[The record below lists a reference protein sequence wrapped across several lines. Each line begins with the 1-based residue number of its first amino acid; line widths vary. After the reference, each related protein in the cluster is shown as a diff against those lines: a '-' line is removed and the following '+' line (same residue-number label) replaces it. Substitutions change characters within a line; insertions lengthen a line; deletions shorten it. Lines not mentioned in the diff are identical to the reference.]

1 MSKLQTFGKSIVSGR
16 KNYSPKVKKILSQF
30 GDVPIQRIFIKR
42 TPLGKLMKAALN
54 IASLG
59 EFNKKFKNIPYDEL
73 YHLRLDIETSKGR
86 VTLEKNEVIN
96 MDVRPKTEKNTQS
109 MLVEDLP
116 SGLTINEMLEKT
128 KSDMGAKFYVYQA
141 KSNNCQFFVMSILR
155 ANDLDTKQNEEFVI
169 QDATSLFSDSFR
181 KTSNTVTD
189 IGAAVNTLTDNDVIK
204 KSVDTTKKTMKKAK
218 NTAEMIAEKAKQV
231 LLGSGI
237 FDDIG
242 RAVRKVGKTIS
253 KGSTNVIDKIATSKK
268 RSAAAEKLLKGFP
281 PNIRDG
287 IMKKINDANETYS
300 VNNIKKASKAVK
312 EDVEFVSGS
321 GIFDD
326 IGRAVTKTVKKIAPK
341 NIGKV
346 GIDVLNE
353 SKRLG
358 SKAGEGYAFVN
369 PFDLGYK
376 AGYKGAEAVD
386 KGLSKGKG
394 VGRKK
399 MIKGSP
405 EAIAWGKKM
414 REARMKNKGGD

>member
-16 KNYSPKVKKILSQF
+16 KNYSPKVKKILGQF
-30 GDVPIQRIFIKR
+30 GDVPITRIFIKR
-42 TPLGKLMKAALN
+42 TPLSKLMKGALN

-73 YHLRLDIETSKGR
+73 YHLRLDIETDKGR

-128 KSDMGAKFYVYQA
+128 KRAMGGKYFFYQA
-141 KSNNCQFFVMSILR
+141 KQNNCQLYVMSILR

-204 KSVDTTKKTMKKAK
+204 KSVDTTKKMVKKAK
-218 NTAEMIAEKAKQV
+218 NTAETIAEKAKQV
-231 LLGSGI
+231 LL
-237 FDDIG
+237 
-242 RAVRKVGKTIS
+242 
-253 KGSTNVIDKIATSKK
+253 
-268 RSAAAEKLLKGFP
+268 
-281 PNIRDG
+281 
-287 IMKKINDANETYS
+287 
-300 VNNIKKASKAVK
+300 
-312 EDVEFVSGS
+312 GS

-341 NIGKV
+341 NIGKKV

-369 PFDLGYK
+369 PFDLGFK

-394 VGRKK
+394 VGKKK
-399 MIKGSP
+399 MVKGSP

>member
-16 KNYSPKVKKILSQF
+16 KNYSPKVKKILGQF

-128 KSDMGAKFYVYQA
+128 KRAMGGKYFFYEAKQ
-141 KSNNCQFFVMSILR
+141 NNCQFFVMSILR

-242 RAVRKVGKTIS
+242 RAVK
-253 KGSTNVIDKIATSKK
+253 
-268 RSAAAEKLLKGFP
+268 
-281 PNIRDG
+281 
-287 IMKKINDANETYS
+287 
-300 VNNIKKASKAVK
+300 
-312 EDVEFVSGS
+312 
-321 GIFDD
+321 
-326 IGRAVTKTVKKIAPK
+326 KTVKKIAPK

-369 PFDLGYK
+369 AFDLGYK

-386 KGLSKGKG
+386 KGLSGKG
-394 VGRKK
+394 IGKK

>member
-128 KSDMGAKFYVYQA
+128 KRAMGGKFYVYQA

-155 ANDLDTKQNEEFVI
+155 ANDLDTNQNEECVI

-204 KSVDTTKKTMKKAK
+204 KSVDTTKAMVKKAK
-218 NTAEMIAEKAKQV
+218 NTAETIAEKAKQV
-231 LLGSGI
+231 LL
-237 FDDIG
+237 
-242 RAVRKVGKTIS
+242 
-253 KGSTNVIDKIATSKK
+253 
-268 RSAAAEKLLKGFP
+268 
-281 PNIRDG
+281 
-287 IMKKINDANETYS
+287 
-300 VNNIKKASKAVK
+300 
-312 EDVEFVSGS
+312 GS

>member
-16 KNYSPKVKKILSQF
+16 KNYSPKVNKILGQF
-30 GDVPIQRIFIKR
+30 GDVPITRIFIKR
-42 TPLGKLMKAALN
+42 TPLSKLMKGALN

-73 YHLRLDIETSKGR
+73 YHLRLDIETDKGR

-109 MLVEDLP
+109 MLVENLP
-116 SGLTINEMLEKT
+116 SGVTINEMLEKT
-128 KSDMGAKFYVYQA
+128 KRAMGAKYFFYQA
-141 KSNNCQFFVMSILR
+141 KSNNCQFYVMSILR

-341 NIGKV
+341 NIGKKV

-386 KGLSKGKG
+386 KGLSGKG

>member
-128 KSDMGAKFYVYQA
+128 KRAMGAKFYVYQA

>member
-16 KNYSPKVKKILSQF
+16 KNYSPKVKKILGQF
-30 GDVPIQRIFIKR
+30 GDVPITRIFIKR
-42 TPLGKLMKAALN
+42 TPLSKLMKGALN

-73 YHLRLDIETSKGR
+73 YHLRLDIETDKGR

-128 KSDMGAKFYVYQA
+128 KRAMGGKYFFYTAKQ
-141 KSNNCQFFVMSILR
+141 NNCQFYVMSILR

-204 KSVDTTKKTMKKAK
+204 KSVDTTKKMVKKAK
-218 NTAEMIAEKAKQV
+218 NTAETIAEKAKQV
-231 LLGSGI
+231 LL
-237 FDDIG
+237 
-242 RAVRKVGKTIS
+242 
-253 KGSTNVIDKIATSKK
+253 
-268 RSAAAEKLLKGFP
+268 
-281 PNIRDG
+281 
-287 IMKKINDANETYS
+287 
-300 VNNIKKASKAVK
+300 
-312 EDVEFVSGS
+312 GS

-369 PFDLGYK
+369 PFDLGFK

-394 VGRKK
+394 VGKKK
-399 MIKGSP
+399 MVKGSP

>member
-1 MSKLQTFGKSIVSGR
+1 
-16 KNYSPKVKKILSQF
+16 
-30 GDVPIQRIFIKR
+30 
-42 TPLGKLMKAALN
+42 
-54 IASLG
+54 
-59 EFNKKFKNIPYDEL
+59 
-73 YHLRLDIETSKGR
+73 
-86 VTLEKNEVIN
+86 
-96 MDVRPKTEKNTQS
+96 
-109 MLVEDLP
+109 
-116 SGLTINEMLEKT
+116 
-128 KSDMGAKFYVYQA
+128 
-141 KSNNCQFFVMSILR
+141 MSILR

-169 QDATSLFSDSFR
+169 QDATSLFSDNFR

-204 KSVDTTKKTMKKAK
+204 KSVDTTKKMVKKAK
-218 NTAEMIAEKAKQV
+218 NTAETIAEKAKQV

-242 RAVRKVGKTIS
+242 RAVRKTVKKVTPKNIAKVGIDLLNES
-253 KGSTNVIDKIATSKK
+253 KRLGSKSGEGYPIVNPFDLGYKAGYKGAEAIDKGGKSAIKDIQDFKRNDMNRYSDKSNKSRDRANNTVLGKIATGALSSKK
-268 RSAAAEKLLKGFP
+268 RSAAAEKLLNGFP

-312 EDVEFVSGS
+312 EDVEFVRGS

>member
-16 KNYSPKVKKILSQF
+16 KNYSPKVKKILGQF
-30 GDVPIQRIFIKR
+30 GDVPITRIFIKR
-42 TPLGKLMKAALN
+42 TPLSKLMKGALN

-73 YHLRLDIETSKGR
+73 YHLRLDIETDKGR

-128 KSDMGAKFYVYQA
+128 KRAMGGKYFFYQA

-204 KSVDTTKKTMKKAK
+204 KSVDTTKKMVKKAK
-218 NTAEMIAEKAKQV
+218 NTAETIAEKAKQV
-231 LLGSGI
+231 LL
-237 FDDIG
+237 
-242 RAVRKVGKTIS
+242 
-253 KGSTNVIDKIATSKK
+253 
-268 RSAAAEKLLKGFP
+268 
-281 PNIRDG
+281 
-287 IMKKINDANETYS
+287 
-300 VNNIKKASKAVK
+300 
-312 EDVEFVSGS
+312 GS

-341 NIGKV
+341 NIGKKV

-369 PFDLGYK
+369 PFDLGFK

-394 VGRKK
+394 VGKKK
-399 MIKGSP
+399 MVKGSP

>member
-16 KNYSPKVKKILSQF
+16 KNYSPKVNKILGQF
-30 GDVPIQRIFIKR
+30 GDVPIQRILIKR

-73 YHLRLDIETSKGR
+73 YHLRLDIETDKGR

-128 KSDMGAKFYVYQA
+128 KRAMGAKFYVYQA

-155 ANDLDTKQNEEFVI
+155 ANDLDTNQNEEFVI
-169 QDATSLFSDSFR
+169 QDATTIFSDIFR

-204 KSVDTTKKTMKKAK
+204 KSIDTTKKTMKKAK

-287 IMKKINDANETYS
+287 IMQKLNDANETYS

-341 NIGKV
+341 NIGKKV

-386 KGLSKGKG
+386 KGLSGKG

-399 MIKGSP
+399 MVKVSP

>member
-16 KNYSPKVKKILSQF
+16 KNYSPKVKKILAQF
-30 GDVPIQRIFIKR
+30 GDVPITRIFIKR
-42 TPLGKLMKAALN
+42 TPLSKLMKGALN

-73 YHLRLDIETSKGR
+73 YHLRLDIETDKGR

-128 KSDMGAKFYVYQA
+128 KRAMGGKYFFYQA
-141 KSNNCQFFVMSILR
+141 KSNNCQFYVMSILR

-204 KSVDTTKKTMKKAK
+204 KSVDTTKAMVKKAK
-218 NTAEMIAEKAKQV
+218 NTAETIAEKAKQV

-253 KGSTNVIDKIATSKK
+253 KGSTNVIDKIDKGGKSAIKDIQDFKRNDMNRYSDKSNKSRDRANNTVLGKIATGALSSKK
-268 RSAAAEKLLKGFP
+268 RSAAAEKLLNGFP

-312 EDVEFVSGS
+312 EDVGFVS
-321 GIFDD
+321 
-326 IGRAVTKTVKKIAPK
+326 
-341 NIGKV
+341 
-346 GIDVLNE
+346 
-353 SKRLG
+353 
-358 SKAGEGYAFVN
+358 
-369 PFDLGYK
+369 
-376 AGYKGAEAVD
+376 
-386 KGLSKGKG
+386 GKG

>member
-128 KSDMGAKFYVYQA
+128 KRAMGGKFYVYQA

-204 KSVDTTKKTMKKAK
+204 KSVDTTKAMVKKAK
-218 NTAEMIAEKAKQV
+218 NTAETIAEKAKQV
-231 LLGSGI
+231 LL
-237 FDDIG
+237 
-242 RAVRKVGKTIS
+242 
-253 KGSTNVIDKIATSKK
+253 
-268 RSAAAEKLLKGFP
+268 
-281 PNIRDG
+281 
-287 IMKKINDANETYS
+287 
-300 VNNIKKASKAVK
+300 
-312 EDVEFVSGS
+312 GS

>member
-1 MSKLQTFGKSIVSGR
+1 
-16 KNYSPKVKKILSQF
+16 
-30 GDVPIQRIFIKR
+30 
-42 TPLGKLMKAALN
+42 
-54 IASLG
+54 
-59 EFNKKFKNIPYDEL
+59 
-73 YHLRLDIETSKGR
+73 
-86 VTLEKNEVIN
+86 
-96 MDVRPKTEKNTQS
+96 
-109 MLVEDLP
+109 
-116 SGLTINEMLEKT
+116 
-128 KSDMGAKFYVYQA
+128 MGGKFYVYQA

-204 KSVDTTKKTMKKAK
+204 KSVDTTKAMVKKAK
-218 NTAEMIAEKAKQV
+218 NTAETIAEKAKQV

-242 RAVRKVGKTIS
+242 RAV
-253 KGSTNVIDKIATSKK
+253 
-268 RSAAAEKLLKGFP
+268 
-281 PNIRDG
+281 
-287 IMKKINDANETYS
+287 
-300 VNNIKKASKAVK
+300 
-312 EDVEFVSGS
+312 
-321 GIFDD
+321 
-326 IGRAVTKTVKKIAPK
+326 TKTVKKIVPK
-341 NIGKV
+341 NIGKKV

-369 PFDLGYK
+369 PFDLGFQ

-386 KGLSKGKG
+386 KGLSGKG

-399 MIKGSP
+399 MVKGSP

-414 REARMKNKGGD
+414 REARMKKKGGD

>member
-16 KNYSPKVKKILSQF
+16 KNYSPKVNKILGQF
-30 GDVPIQRIFIKR
+30 GDVPITRIFIKR
-42 TPLGKLMKAALN
+42 TPLSKLMKGALN

-73 YHLRLDIETSKGR
+73 YHLRLDIETDKGR

-128 KSDMGAKFYVYQA
+128 KRAMGAKFFVYQA

-204 KSVDTTKKTMKKAK
+204 KSVDTTKKMVKKAK
-218 NTAEMIAEKAKQV
+218 NTAETIAEKAKQI
-231 LLGSGI
+231 LL
-237 FDDIG
+237 
-242 RAVRKVGKTIS
+242 
-253 KGSTNVIDKIATSKK
+253 
-268 RSAAAEKLLKGFP
+268 
-281 PNIRDG
+281 
-287 IMKKINDANETYS
+287 
-300 VNNIKKASKAVK
+300 
-312 EDVEFVSGS
+312 GS

-326 IGRAVTKTVKKIAPK
+326 IGRAVTKTVKKIVPK
-341 NIGKV
+341 NIGKKV

-399 MIKGSP
+399 MVKGSP

>member
-128 KSDMGAKFYVYQA
+128 KRAMGAKFYVYQA

-155 ANDLDTKQNEEFVI
+155 ANDLDTEQNEEFVI

-204 KSVDTTKKTMKKAK
+204 KSVDTTKAMVKKAK
-218 NTAEMIAEKAKQV
+218 NTAETIAEKAKQV
-231 LLGSGI
+231 LL
-237 FDDIG
+237 
-242 RAVRKVGKTIS
+242 
-253 KGSTNVIDKIATSKK
+253 
-268 RSAAAEKLLKGFP
+268 
-281 PNIRDG
+281 
-287 IMKKINDANETYS
+287 
-300 VNNIKKASKAVK
+300 
-312 EDVEFVSGS
+312 GS

>member
-16 KNYSPKVKKILSQF
+16 KNYSPKVKKILGQF
-30 GDVPIQRIFIKR
+30 GDVPITRIFIKR
-42 TPLGKLMKAALN
+42 TPLSKLMKGALN

-73 YHLRLDIETSKGR
+73 YHLRLDIETDKGR

-128 KSDMGAKFYVYQA
+128 KRAMGGKYFFYPAKQ
-141 KSNNCQFFVMSILR
+141 NNCQFYVMSILR

-204 KSVDTTKKTMKKAK
+204 KSVDTTKAMVKKAK
-218 NTAEMIAEKAKQV
+218 NTAETIAEKAKQV
-231 LLGSGI
+231 LL
-237 FDDIG
+237 
-242 RAVRKVGKTIS
+242 
-253 KGSTNVIDKIATSKK
+253 
-268 RSAAAEKLLKGFP
+268 
-281 PNIRDG
+281 
-287 IMKKINDANETYS
+287 
-300 VNNIKKASKAVK
+300 
-312 EDVEFVSGS
+312 GS

-341 NIGKV
+341 NIGKKV

-386 KGLSKGKG
+386 KGLSGKG

-399 MIKGSP
+399 MVKGSP

>member
-16 KNYSPKVKKILSQF
+16 KNYSPKVKKILGQF
-30 GDVPIQRIFIKR
+30 GDVPITRIFIKR
-42 TPLGKLMKAALN
+42 TPLSKLMKGALN

-73 YHLRLDIETSKGR
+73 YHLRLDIETDKGR

-128 KSDMGAKFYVYQA
+128 KRAMGGKYFFYQA
-141 KSNNCQFFVMSILR
+141 KSNNCQFYVMSILR

-204 KSVDTTKKTMKKAK
+204 KSVDTTKAMVKKAK
-218 NTAEMIAEKAKQV
+218 NTAETIAEKAKQV
-231 LLGSGI
+231 LL
-237 FDDIG
+237 
-242 RAVRKVGKTIS
+242 
-253 KGSTNVIDKIATSKK
+253 
-268 RSAAAEKLLKGFP
+268 
-281 PNIRDG
+281 
-287 IMKKINDANETYS
+287 
-300 VNNIKKASKAVK
+300 
-312 EDVEFVSGS
+312 GS

-341 NIGKV
+341 NIGKKV

-369 PFDLGYK
+369 PFDLGFK

-394 VGRKK
+394 VGKKK
-399 MIKGSP
+399 MVKGSP

>member
-16 KNYSPKVKKILSQF
+16 KNYSPKVNKILGQF
-30 GDVPIQRIFIKR
+30 GDVPITRIFIKR
-42 TPLGKLMKAALN
+42 TPLSKLMKGALN

-73 YHLRLDIETSKGR
+73 YHLRLDIETDKGR

-116 SGLTINEMLEKT
+116 SGVTINEMLEKT
-128 KSDMGAKFYVYQA
+128 KRAMGAKYFFYQA
-141 KSNNCQFFVMSILR
+141 KSNNCQFYVMSILR

-204 KSVDTTKKTMKKAK
+204 KSVDTTKKMVKKAK
-218 NTAEMIAEKAKQV
+218 NTAETIAEKAKQI
-231 LLGSGI
+231 LL
-237 FDDIG
+237 
-242 RAVRKVGKTIS
+242 
-253 KGSTNVIDKIATSKK
+253 
-268 RSAAAEKLLKGFP
+268 
-281 PNIRDG
+281 
-287 IMKKINDANETYS
+287 
-300 VNNIKKASKAVK
+300 
-312 EDVEFVSGS
+312 GS

-326 IGRAVTKTVKKIAPK
+326 IGRAVTKTVKKIVPK
-341 NIGKV
+341 NIGKKV

-399 MIKGSP
+399 MVKGSP

>member
-16 KNYSPKVKKILSQF
+16 KNYSPKVNKILGQF
-30 GDVPIQRIFIKR
+30 GDVPITRIFIKR
-42 TPLGKLMKAALN
+42 TPLSKLMKGALN

-73 YHLRLDIETSKGR
+73 YHLRLDIETDKGR

-116 SGLTINEMLEKT
+116 SGVTINEMLEKT
-128 KSDMGAKFYVYQA
+128 KRAMGAKYFFYQA
-141 KSNNCQFFVMSILR
+141 KSNNCQFYVMSILR

-204 KSVDTTKKTMKKAK
+204 KSVDTTKKMVKKAK
-218 NTAEMIAEKAKQV
+218 NTAETIAEKAKQI
-231 LLGSGI
+231 LL
-237 FDDIG
+237 
-242 RAVRKVGKTIS
+242 
-253 KGSTNVIDKIATSKK
+253 
-268 RSAAAEKLLKGFP
+268 
-281 PNIRDG
+281 
-287 IMKKINDANETYS
+287 
-300 VNNIKKASKAVK
+300 
-312 EDVEFVSGS
+312 GS

-326 IGRAVTKTVKKIAPK
+326 IGRAVTKTVKKIVPK
-341 NIGKV
+341 NIGKKV

-399 MIKGSP
+399 MVKGSP
-405 EAIAWGKKM
+405 EAIAWGRKM

>member
-16 KNYSPKVKKILSQF
+16 KNYSPKVKKILGQF
-30 GDVPIQRIFIKR
+30 GDVPITRIFIKR
-42 TPLGKLMKAALN
+42 TPLSKLMKGALN

-73 YHLRLDIETSKGR
+73 YHLRLDIETDKGR

-128 KSDMGAKFYVYQA
+128 KRAMGAKFYVYQA
-141 KSNNCQFFVMSILR
+141 KSNNCQYMVMSILR

-204 KSVDTTKKTMKKAK
+204 KSVDTTKKMVKKAK
-218 NTAEMIAEKAKQV
+218 NTAETIAEKAKQV
-231 LLGSGI
+231 LL
-237 FDDIG
+237 
-242 RAVRKVGKTIS
+242 
-253 KGSTNVIDKIATSKK
+253 
-268 RSAAAEKLLKGFP
+268 
-281 PNIRDG
+281 
-287 IMKKINDANETYS
+287 
-300 VNNIKKASKAVK
+300 
-312 EDVEFVSGS
+312 GS

-341 NIGKV
+341 NIGKKV

-369 PFDLGYK
+369 PFDLGFK

-386 KGLSKGKG
+386 KSLSKGKG

-399 MIKGSP
+399 MVKGSP

>member
-16 KNYSPKVKKILSQF
+16 KNYSPKVKKILAQF
-30 GDVPIQRIFIKR
+30 GDVPITRIFIKR
-42 TPLGKLMKAALN
+42 TPLSKLMKGALN

-73 YHLRLDIETSKGR
+73 FHLRLDIETDKGR

-128 KSDMGAKFYVYQA
+128 KRAMGAKFYVYQA

-204 KSVDTTKKTMKKAK
+204 KSVDTTKKMVKKAK
-218 NTAEMIAEKAKQV
+218 NTAESIAEKAKQV

-253 KGSTNVIDKIATSKK
+253 KGSTNVFGKIATSKK
-268 RSAAAEKLLKGFP
+268 RSAAAEKLLRGFP

-312 EDVEFVSGS
+312 EDVGFVS
-321 GIFDD
+321 
-326 IGRAVTKTVKKIAPK
+326 
-341 NIGKV
+341 
-346 GIDVLNE
+346 
-353 SKRLG
+353 
-358 SKAGEGYAFVN
+358 
-369 PFDLGYK
+369 
-376 AGYKGAEAVD
+376 
-386 KGLSKGKG
+386 GKG

-405 EAIAWGKKM
+405 EAIAWGKRM

>member
-59 EFNKKFKNIPYDEL
+59 EFNRKFKNIPYDEL
-73 YHLRLDIETSKGR
+73 FHLRLDIETDKGR

-128 KSDMGAKFYVYQA
+128 KRAMGAKFYVYQA

-204 KSVDTTKKTMKKAK
+204 KSVDTTKAMVKKAK
-218 NTAEMIAEKAKQV
+218 NTAETIAEKAKQV

-242 RAVRKVGKTIS
+242 RAV
-253 KGSTNVIDKIATSKK
+253 
-268 RSAAAEKLLKGFP
+268 
-281 PNIRDG
+281 
-287 IMKKINDANETYS
+287 
-300 VNNIKKASKAVK
+300 
-312 EDVEFVSGS
+312 
-321 GIFDD
+321 
-326 IGRAVTKTVKKIAPK
+326 TKTVKKIVPK
-341 NIGKV
+341 NIGKKV